1 MAPRPPSPFLVWP
14 TRHPGWTLVLL
25 LLVSLALAPGLGRLT
40 FSNDIRVF
48 FSPDNPQLRAY
59 EQVEGTFAPSNSVFF
74 VVAPRDGGTVF
85 RPEILRAVADLTTE
99 AWRLPH
105 SRRVDSL
112 TSFPNTTADGDSL
125 LVEDLVPDLD
135 ALAPDELDR
144 IRRVALAEPLLVR
157 RLVSDDGT
165 VAGVNV
171 AVRLPGVNPL
181 VEQPEV
187 ALAARALAA
196 AIEQR
201 HPTVDLRLT
210 GLVMINQALSEEA
223 TKDATTLLPLMLA
236 FIALA
241 FGVMLRPWRSALAA
255 LAVIM
260 VSNFWA
266 FALAGWLR
274 IQLSPPVISAFN
286 MTLTLAVAESV
297 HLLNAYKV
305 NLRHGFGH
313 HAAMLDS
320 LHSNVSAVFFTAFTT
335 VIGFLSLN
343 TSESP
348 PFRDMGNIVAIGV
361 TAAWVL
367 AQTLLPAVML
377 VGRERPAGAIS
388 AAPAGEVADP
398 APAWIG
404 RFAHWINRRRRLIVF
419 SGLSISVAFGAIA
432 FKNETNDEFLEYF
445 HSEVEFRRDTAF
457 AIERLTGFEF
467 IEFALETGEPNG
479 IADPAYLRKLDAF
492 AAWLRTQPK
501 VRHVY
506 AFSDI
511 MKRLNRNLHGDDP
524 AFYRLPED
532 REAAAQYLLLYEMS
546 LPAGQELTDQVSLD
560 RSSSLL
566 RISLASITSNEM
578 IDLDRRAQ
586 AWLKENG
593 LSPGSTGT
601 GQSIMF
607 AYIGERNIRSLLGGT
622 ISGLVLIAFCMIFV
636 VRSVRYGLLAI
647 PPNVAPVALSF
658 GLWYFADGRV
668 GLAVSVVAGVTLGV
682 IVDDTIHFVSK
693 YVKFIRKG
701 LDPVDAVRETFAS
714 TGIAMVATTIILAG
728 GFGVLAFSRFE
739 LNQSMGILS
748 AVTIVLALFFDVFV
762 MSALLLMVTPR
773 SKTAAVHPSPS
784 S

>member
-1 MAPRPPSPFLVWP
+1 MAPRPPSPFLAWP

-25 LLVSLALAPGLGRLT
+25 LLVTLALAPGLGRLT

-74 VVAPRDGGTVF
+74 VVATRDGGTVF
-85 RPEILRAVADLTTE
+85 RPEILRAVADLTAE

-112 TSFPNTTADGDSL
+112 TSFPNTTANGDDL
-125 LVEDLVPDLD
+125 LVADLVPDLD
-135 ALAPDELDR
+135 ALAPEELDR

-181 VEQPEV
+181 AEQPEV

-196 AIEQR
+196 AVEQR
-201 HPTVDLRLT
+201 HPAVDLRLT

-223 TKDATTLLPLMLA
+223 ARDATTLVPLMLA

-241 FGVMLRPWRSALAA
+241 FGVMLRPWRSVLAA
-255 LAVIM
+255 LLVILLA
-260 VSNFWA
+260 NFWA

-286 MTLTLAVAESV
+286 MILTLAVADSV
-297 HLLNAYKV
+297 HLLNTYRL
-305 NLRHGFGH
+305 NLRRGLDRR
-313 HAAMLDS
+313 AAMLGS
-320 LHSNVSAVFFTAFTT
+320 LHSNVAAVFFTSFTT
-335 VIGFLSLN
+335 VLGFLSLN

-348 PFRDMGNIVAIGV
+348 PFRDMGNIVALGV
-361 TAAWVL
+361 TAAWIL
-367 AQTLLPAVML
+367 AQTLLPAIML
-377 VGRERPAGAIS
+377 VGRERPAALVP
-388 AAPAGEVADP
+388 AAPAGVEAAT
-398 APAWIG
+398 APAWLG
-404 RFAHWINRRRRLIVF
+404 NFARWIDRRRR
-419 SGLSISVAFGAIA
+419 AIA
-432 FKNETNDEFLEYF
+432 FGGLGVSVLFGVVAFRNELNDEFLDYF
-445 HSEVEFRRDTAF
+445 HPEVEFRRDTAF
-457 AIERLTGFEF
+457 TIDRLTGFEF
-467 IEFALETGEPNG
+467 IEFALGTGEAYG
-479 IADPAYLRKLDAF
+479 IADPVYLRKLDAF
-492 AAWLRTQPK
+492 ADWLRAQPK

-586 AWLKENG
+586 AWLRENG
-593 LSPGSTGT
+593 LSPDSTGT
-601 GQSIMF
+601 GQSVMF
-607 AYIGERNIRSLLGGT
+607 AYIGERNIRSLLIGT
-622 ISGLVLIAFCMIFV
+622 IGALVLISVCMIFA
-636 VRSVRYGLLAI
+636 VRSVRYGLLTI
-647 PPNVAPVALSF
+647 PPNLAPVALSF

-668 GLAVSVVAGVTLGV
+668 GLAASVVIGVTLGV
-682 IVDDTIHFVSK
+682 IVDDTIHFVTK
-693 YVKFIRKG
+693 YMKLMRQEG
-701 LDPVDAVRETFAS
+701 LAPVDAVRGTLAS
-714 TGIAMVATTIILAG
+714 TGGAMITTTVILAG
-728 GFGVLAFSRFE
+728 GFGVLAFSSFE
-739 LNQSMGILS
+739 LNQSLGILS
-748 AVTIVLALFFDVFV
+748 AITIVLALIFDLLVLP
-762 MSALLLMVTPR
+762 ALLLLATPR
-773 SKTAAVHPSPS
+773 APSSPS
-784 S
+784 